1 MKNNRLNSED
11 IKYLIQNYKRYP
23 IAIVRGSGSWVYDSN
38 GKKYLDFTTG
48 IAVNNL
54 GHNNPAINSSIR
66 KQLKKMVHSSNLFII
81 KEQIQFAKELVESK
95 PGYKAFFCNSGTE
108 ANEAAFK
115 LARKWGVFNGGR
127 NKIIS
132 VTGAFHGRTLGSL
145 SATSPKKYREGFYP
159 LVSGFKSVAFNDIGK
174 LKELV
179 KKDKKIVA
187 IVLEPIQGEAG
198 VKFADAQYLKE
209 VEALCKKK
217 KILLILDE
225 IQVGL
230 GRTGKMYCHEHYKIN
245 PDIICLAKGLGGG
258 LPCGA
263 IIANPNIADFLT
275 PGSHGTTMGGNP
287 LAMSAGLSSLKQ
299 IKKKAFLKEV
309 SKKGNLFLN
318 ELKKFKKNKYVK
330 DIRGLGLI
338 LAIEFKSKD
347 VAQRFSDLCLH
358 EGLLVILTEKFNI
371 RILPPLNV
379 KISEIRQSIKIF
391 NSIFVKINE

>member
-1 MKNNRLNSED
+1 M
-11 IKYLIQNYKRYP
+11 
-23 IAIVRGSGSWVYDSN
+23 
-38 GKKYLDFTTG
+38 
-48 IAVNNL
+48 
-54 GHNNPAINSSIR
+54 
-66 KQLKKMVHSSNLFII
+66 
-81 KEQIQFAKELVESK
+81 
-95 PGYKAFFCNSGTE
+95 
-108 ANEAAFK
+108 
-115 LARKWGVFNGGR
+115 GR
-127 NKIIS
+127 
-132 VTGAFHGRTLGSL
+132 
-145 SATSPKKYREGFYP
+145 
-159 LVSGFKSVAFNDIGK
+159 
-174 LKELV
+174 
-179 KKDKKIVA
+179 KDKKIVA

-309 SKKGNLFLN
+309 SRKGSLFLN
-318 ELKKFKKNKYVK
+318 ELKKFKKNK
-330 DIRGLGLI
+330 D
-338 LAIEFKSKD
+338 
-347 VAQRFSDLCLH
+347 
-358 EGLLVILTEKFNI
+358 T
-371 RILPPLNV
+371 
-379 KISEIRQSIKIF
+379 
-391 NSIFVKINE
+391 